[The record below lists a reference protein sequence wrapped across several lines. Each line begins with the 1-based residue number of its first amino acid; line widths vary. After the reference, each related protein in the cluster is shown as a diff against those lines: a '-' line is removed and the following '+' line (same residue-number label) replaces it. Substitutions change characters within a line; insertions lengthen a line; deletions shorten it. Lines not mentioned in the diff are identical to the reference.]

1 MHDNT
6 EKPKGLKLR
15 GQVWW
20 IDKTLRV
27 GDQTIQLRESTGCRT
42 LSDARLVLN
51 RRIEETTR
59 PLYVHTAPGE
69 RTFAEAAAEYIA
81 DLERRGKSSER
92 QLYALELVMPEIEG
106 LPLKRIHQRTLQPW
120 IDRQKGERASGTVGR
135 TLQAVSTVLHYAATV
150 LMDDEGEP
158 WLKRVPPKLS
168 APDWGARQPRPVSW
182 EEQDQLVAALPA
194 HLVAPVL
201 FALATGA
208 RQAEI
213 VSLRWDQHYPVGD
226 IPEWGVWWIP
236 PEIRKGS
243 ARRAAS
249 AQQGRYLIANAA
261 ARAVVARQTRISPW
275 VFPSTRH
282 DPVDTRRRLYR
293 INNSGWES
301 ALETAGL
308 KMRVHD
314 LRHTF
319 GERAA
324 DAGIPLDIRRSLLG
338 HEHRDITLHYS
349 SPGLVRLMAEA
360 ERIVRPA
367 PKLVVVAA
375 EARAA

>member
-1 MHDNT
+1 MFDT
-6 EKPKGLKLR
+6 PGLKKR
-15 GQVWW
+15 GAIWH
-20 IDKTLRV
+20 IDKTVRV
-27 GDQTIQLRESTGCRT
+27 GRHRVQLRESTGC
-42 LSDARLVLN
+42 SESSAAKAVLL
-51 RRIEETTR
+51 RRIAEVQAQLLEG
-59 PLYVHTAPGE
+59 PQVQEH
-69 RTFAEAAAEYIA
+69 TFAEAAIQYVL
-81 DLERRGKSSER
+81 DLEDRGKSSVR
-92 QLYALELVMPEIEG
+92 AAYALQSLDEAILN
-106 LPLKRIHQRTLQPW
+106 LPLSHIHQGTLKPW
-120 IDRQKGERASGTVGR
+120 IDRQKGTLASGTVSR
-135 TLQAVSTVLHYAATV
+135 TLRTVSTVLHFAAEV
-150 LMDDEGEP
+150 LRDEHAP
-158 WLKRVPPKLS
+158 WLKAAPPKLR
-168 APDWGARQPRPVSW
+168 APDWGARRPVRLTW
-182 EEQDQLVAALPA
+182 EEQSKLVAVLPA
-194 HLVAPVL
+194 HLVGPVE

-208 RQAEI
+208 RQEEI
-213 VSLRWDQHYPVGD
+213 VSLRWDQHYPVSD

-301 ALETAGL
+301 ALAAAGL

>member
-1 MHDNT
+1 MLH
-6 EKPKGLKLR
+6 
-15 GQVWW
+15 
-20 IDKTLRV
+20 
-27 GDQTIQLRESTGCRT
+27 
-42 LSDARLVLN
+42 
-51 RRIEETTR
+51 
-59 PLYVHTAPGE
+59 
-69 RTFAEAAAEYIA
+69 FAAE
-81 DLERRGKSSER
+81 
-92 QLYALELVMPEIEG
+92 
-106 LPLKRIHQRTLQPW
+106 
-120 IDRQKGERASGTVGR
+120 
-135 TLQAVSTVLHYAATV
+135 VLR
-150 LMDDEGEP
+150 DEHAP
-158 WLKRVPPKLS
+158 WLKAAPPKLR
-168 APDWGARQPRPVSW
+168 APDWGARRPVRLTW
-182 EEQDQLVAALPA
+182 EEQSKLVAVLPA
-194 HLVAPVL
+194 HLVGPVE

-208 RQAEI
+208 RQEEI

-243 ARRAAS
+243 SRRAAS

-301 ALETAGL
+301 ALAAAGL
-308 KMRVHD
+308 KLRVHD

-349 SPGLVRLMAEA
+349 SPGLVRLMAEV

-367 PKLVVVAA
+367 PKLVVVAP